1 MERKLKLEAEAAREE
16 KERFFNLP
24 SADADFSHW
33 SKAAQWFLGE
43 AVALSFGKAPER
55 VERGAVERYVQVS
68 PFALEYSRRS
78 FLVSRAQEAQELS
91 NPVRPKDFI
100 AWARRKEIGF
110 PEELIRLVE
119 SLGGV
124 VTDWRAK
131 YLELE
136 ADFGKLD
143 DDMNV
148 IIAERDALEERVAEL
163 AAVGQGVDPKSP
175 MVASGDTAAKV
186 DRPFQTRERR
196 TMLTIIA
203 ALCQYSKLDWVG
215 RGTAQR
221 IREETERLG
230 APVDDSTI
238 SNVLG
243 QVGYALES
251 RMKQG

>member
-1 MERKLKLEAEAAREE
+1 LERKLKLEAEAAREE

-24 SADADFSHW
+24 SADADFRHW
-33 SKAAQWFLGE
+33 SKVANWFLGE

-55 VERGAVERYVQVS
+55 VERGAVEQYVQVS

-100 AWARRKEIGF
+100 AWARRNEIDF

-119 SLGGV
+119 ILGGV

-148 IIAERDALEERVAEL
+148 IIAERDALKERVAEL
-163 AAVGQGVDPKSP
+163 ESSTWESFDRESITYPQELDAAMQAWSAIVLDR
-175 MVASGDTAAKV
+175 DTSMTVKQQV
-186 DRPFQTRERR
+186 EDWIQPRFQKLSSEALKRIATVCNWEKHGGRR
-196 TMLTIIA
+196 KTSI
-203 ALCQYSKLDWVG
+203 
-215 RGTAQR
+215 
-221 IREETERLG
+221 
-230 APVDDSTI
+230 
-238 SNVLG
+238 
-243 QVGYALES
+243 
-251 RMKQG
+251 